1 MWDRSE
7 IHVDRVLTDY
17 VLGIADEL
25 SNVADALFPPVK
37 NIKRES
43 DTYRSYDVSSWRRLP
58 EALRAKGTAAAISG
72 ITYTTATYL
81 ALERALRDSISIRD
95 VNDADE
101 VLDLERDTAAQLAM
115 KIKLLREQRVA
126 TLAQTITNYP
136 STPDHRLTAAASPW
150 TTSTN
155 DPRTLPSVNS
165 INHALTLVRRA
176 QGARANLIVIT
187 EHQLNTLRSND
198 LVRDAVKYVM
208 QTTAG
213 KMTPALLA
221 EFFGVEKIVVADQV
235 VESGAEGA
243 TSSMADVWTNTD
255 TAIIA
260 RAVPSPTRN
269 TRTFGSS
276 FMPRPARTKRWDDPA
291 IDGQWVEVSEISD
304 EVIVDNT
311 AGVIL
316 EGTGT

>member
-7 IHVDRVLTDY
+7 IHVDKVLTDY
-17 VLGIADEL
+17 VLGVSDEL
-25 SNVADALFPPVK
+25 SNVADALFPPVD

-43 DTYRSYDVSSWRRLP
+43 DTYRSYDISSWRRLP
-58 EALRAKGTAAAISG
+58 EASRAKGTAAAISG

-126 TLAQTITNYP
+126 TLAQTATNYP
-136 STPDHRLTAAASPW
+136 ATPDHRLTAAANPW
-150 TTSTN
+150 TTATN
-155 DPRTLPSVNS
+155 DPRTLPASNSVN
-165 INHALTLVRRA
+165 HAMTLVRRA
-176 QGARANLIVIT
+176 QGARANLMVIT
-187 EHQLNTLRSND
+187 QDQLNALRSND

-221 EFFGVEKIVVADQV
+221 EFFGLEKVVVADEV
-235 VESGAEGA
+235 LESGAEGA
-243 TSSMADVWTNTD
+243 TSSMADVWSTVNT
-255 TAIIA
+255 AVVA
-260 RAVPSPTRN
+260 RVVPKPTRN
-269 TRTFGSS
+269 SRTFGSS
-276 FMPRPARTKRWDDPA
+276 FMPRRARTKRWDDPA
-291 IDGQWVEVSEISD
+291 IDGEWVEVSEIAD
-304 EVIVDNT
+304 ERIVDNT
-311 AGVIL
+311 AGVII
-316 EGTGT
+316 ENT